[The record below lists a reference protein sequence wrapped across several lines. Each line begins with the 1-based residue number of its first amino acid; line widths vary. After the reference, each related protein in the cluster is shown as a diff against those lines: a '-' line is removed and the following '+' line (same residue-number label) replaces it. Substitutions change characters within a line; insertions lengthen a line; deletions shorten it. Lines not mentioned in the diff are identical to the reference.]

1 MAMTSTILGRDGRE
15 TDELDESMRRIS
27 ATVYDA
33 KTNVCHAMDL
43 HTAAALGDYD
53 CVRTLLKH
61 EDPNRL
67 NVGGWTPL
75 IYAAYVGHDTI
86 LNLLLDD
93 PRVDANQCCA
103 NGGSPLLWASAAG
116 NESVAYFLLK
126 HQVVVDKADRLG
138 RTPLLEAASKGN
150 HAVVKL
156 LLAHGANI
164 RQRDPTTEDTA
175 LLEAAANG
183 HEIVVQQ
190 LIDHGADIHAHNK
203 RNDTARSLAARVPN
217 MAIVNLIDKA
227 QQSSSQDLRSEPGL
241 MSIPTVSPLSSP
253 EGGTASSPSLQTTPD
268 IRAGPSALMNRLQAP
283 GRKTKG
289 SLSPILLADTGNELE
304 EFLMVLGLEKYLPLF
319 RKEEVDFST
328 LVTMTEADLKAIGL
342 KLFGPRRK
350 IATAIKKWNQQRDEQ
365 ALEVEQER
373 EALALA
379 EQLRESFDAQVSKQ
393 VETLSAQV
401 AALSTSL
408 SEAEMKRMQLA
419 AQLDTERRLRETLE
433 VQFVASVQQQP
444 SQTQQLTSVRIA
456 SDKSGQH
463 KHITAKGSPNEGE
476 GGRESERERS
486 RGCSI
491 RSRPTLSPTD
501 SLLPFLDCPSHVW
514 GSCGWSKDWAQGFD

>member
-1 MAMTSTILGRDGRE
+1 
-15 TDELDESMRRIS
+15 
-27 ATVYDA
+27 
-33 KTNVCHAMDL
+33 
-43 HTAAALGDYD
+43 
-53 CVRTLLKH
+53 
-61 EDPNRL
+61 
-67 NVGGWTPL
+67 
-75 IYAAYVGHDTI
+75 
-86 LNLLLDD
+86 
-93 PRVDANQCCA
+93 
-103 NGGSPLLWASAAG
+103 
-116 NESVAYFLLK
+116 
-126 HQVVVDKADRLG
+126 
-138 RTPLLEAASKGN
+138 
-150 HAVVKL
+150 
-156 LLAHGANI
+156 
-164 RQRDPTTEDTA
+164 
-175 LLEAAANG
+175 
-183 HEIVVQQ
+183 
-190 LIDHGADIHAHNK
+190 
-203 RNDTARSLAARVPN
+203 

-444 SQTQQLTSVRIA
+444 SQTQQLTSTVRRTSGDLADGAKTGRKVSID
-456 SDKSGQH
+456 DKVTVLGGDAAEAACGSQAGSRRVSIDDR
-463 KHITAKGSPNEGE
+463 ITVIGDVE
-476 GGRESERERS
+476 
-486 RGCSI
+486 
-491 RSRPTLSPTD
+491 PTLP
-501 SLLPFLDCPSHVW
+501 
-514 GSCGWSKDWAQGFD
+514 K